1 MNKTEKQYKAYLEK
15 NLNISDRYDQIAKK
29 IDFNLERKP
38 MKNRNLF
45 ALCGASLA
53 AVVIVGV
60 AGFALLNNNKTPQV
74 KPKALVSVDVNPSI
88 ELVVDED
95 NKVISVTGKND
106 DGIMILYGEVVIGKT
121 LDEALELIISLEN
134 EAGFL
139 LSGEVGVNKNNIQI
153 SVNGDTQEIY
163 NTIKTSV
170 TNKINS
176 ICDELNITPSIEE
189 ANKYANEKLNQL
201 VLDIDPLL
209 EEKISSMTMEEKLNI
224 ISNYQKETAEI
235 YSSQLQDFYVNVKN
249 TEISFVEKEEIQEV
263 LNGVES
269 TYQQIV
275 ATYKGFVQNLSDQK
289 TVIEELR
296 YELLVKEDS
305 LFQQALNAVI
315 QMKDEVNEL
324 KVKLSESDSAIEKLM
339 IEAQL
344 EIQEPLLVAAE
355 EALINAGNLANK
367 ALDEAKAIIDQI
379 VVQLKELEKEFP
391 TEIKSLIENKA
402 KDIESKINEAKDSYF
417 EEFEEKYQEELL
429 KAKEEI
435 KARKEA
441 LTK

>member
-305 LFQQALNAVI
+305 LFQQALNTVI

-324 KVKLSESDSAIEKLM
+324 KVKLSESTSAIEKLM

>member
-60 AGFALLNNNKTPQV
+60 AGFALLNNNKAPQV

-305 LFQQALNAVI
+305 LFQQALNTVI

-344 EIQEPLLVAAE
+344 EIQEPLLIAAE
-355 EALINAGNLANK
+355 EALINAGDLANK

-402 KDIESKINEAKDSYF
+402 KDIESKVNEAKDSYF
-417 EEFEEKYQEELL
+417 EEFEDKYQEELL

>member
-60 AGFALLNNNKTPQV
+60 AGFALLNNNKAPQV

-134 EAGFL
+134 ETGFL

-305 LFQQALNAVI
+305 LFQQALNTVI

>member
-95 NKVISVTGKND
+95 NKVISVKGKND

-305 LFQQALNAVI
+305 LFQQALNTVI

>member
-1 MNKTEKQYKAYLEK
+1 MNKVEKQYKAYMEK
-15 NLNISDRYDQIAKK
+15 NLKINDRYDQIAKK

-38 MKNRNLF
+38 MKKRNLF

-53 AVVIVGV
+53 AVVIIGV
-60 AGFALLNNNKTPQV
+60 AGFALLNNNKAPQV

-88 ELVVDED
+88 ELVVDEN

-139 LSGEVGVNKNNIQI
+139 LSGEVGVNANNIQI

-163 NTIKTSV
+163 NTIKTNI
-170 TNKINS
+170 TTKINS

-201 VLDIDPLL
+201 ILDIDPLL
-209 EEKISSMTMEEKLNI
+209 EETLSSMTMEEKLSV
-224 ISNYQKETAEI
+224 ISNHQKETSEI
-235 YSSQLQDFYVNVKN
+235 YSAQLQDFYNNVKN

-275 ATYKGFVQNLSDQK
+275 ATYKGFVQNLGEQK

-305 LFQQALNAVI
+305 LFQQALNTVI

-324 KVKLSESDSAIEKLM
+324 KVKLSESDNAIEKMM
-339 IEAQL
+339 IKTQL

-367 ALDEAKAIIDQI
+367 ALDDAKAIIDQI

-402 KDIESKINEAKDSYF
+402 KDIENKVNEAKDSYF
-417 EEFEEKYQEELL
+417 EEFEDKYQEELL

>member
-15 NLNISDRYDQIAKK
+15 NLNINDRYDQIAKK

-38 MKNRNLF
+38 MKKRNLF

-88 ELVVDED
+88 ELVVDEN

-139 LSGEVGVNKNNIQI
+139 LSGEVGVNANNIQI

-163 NTIKTSV
+163 NTIKTNI
-170 TNKINS
+170 TTKINS

-189 ANKYANEKLNQL
+189 ANKYVNEKLNQL

-305 LFQQALNAVI
+305 LFQQALNTVI

-402 KDIESKINEAKDSYF
+402 KDIESKVNEAKDSYF

>member
-38 MKNRNLF
+38 MKKRNLF

-121 LDEALELIISLEN
+121 LDEALDLIISLEN

-139 LSGEVGVNKNNIQI
+139 LSGEVGVNANNIQI

-305 LFQQALNAVI
+305 LFQQALNTVI

-344 EIQEPLLVAAE
+344 EIQEPLLIAAE

>member
-305 LFQQALNAVI
+305 LFQQALNTVI

>member
-15 NLNISDRYDQIAKK
+15 NLNINDRYDQIAKK

-53 AVVIVGV
+53 AVVIVVV
-60 AGFALLNNNKTPQV
+60 AGFALLNNNKAPQV

-305 LFQQALNAVI
+305 LFQQALNTVI

-355 EALINAGNLANK
+355 EALIIAGNLANK

-402 KDIESKINEAKDSYF
+402 KDIESKINVAKDSYF

>member
-1 MNKTEKQYKAYLEK
+1 MNKVEKQYKAYMEK
-15 NLNISDRYDQIAKK
+15 NLKINDRYDQIAKK

-38 MKNRNLF
+38 MKKRNLF

-60 AGFALLNNNKTPQV
+60 AGFALLNNNKAPQV

-139 LSGEVGVNKNNIQI
+139 LSGEVGVNANNIQI

-163 NTIKTSV
+163 NTIKTNI
-170 TNKINS
+170 TTKINS

-209 EEKISSMTMEEKLNI
+209 EETLSSMTMEEKLSV

-275 ATYKGFVQNLSDQK
+275 ATYKGFVQNLSEQK

-305 LFQQALNAVI
+305 LFQQALNTVI

-339 IEAQL
+339 IEGQL
-344 EIQEPLLVAAE
+344 KIQEPLLIAAE

-367 ALDEAKAIIDQI
+367 ALDDAKAIIDQI

-402 KDIESKINEAKDSYF
+402 KDIENKVNQAKDSYF
-417 EEFEEKYQEELL
+417 EEFEDKYQEELL

>member
-1 MNKTEKQYKAYLEK
+1 MNKTEKQYKAYMEK
-15 NLNISDRYDQIAKK
+15 NLKINDRYDQIAKK

-38 MKNRNLF
+38 MKKRNLF

-53 AVVIVGV
+53 AVVIIGV
-60 AGFALLNNNKTPQV
+60 AGFALLNNNKAPQV

-209 EEKISSMTMEEKLNI
+209 EEKISSMTMEEKLRV
-224 ISNYQKETAEI
+224 ISNHQKETAEI

-305 LFQQALNAVI
+305 LFQQALNTVI

-402 KDIESKINEAKDSYF
+402 KDIESKVNEAKDSYF
-417 EEFEEKYQEELL
+417 EEFEDKYQDELL

>member
-60 AGFALLNNNKTPQV
+60 AGFALLNNNKAPQV

-305 LFQQALNAVI
+305 LFQQALNTVI

>member
-15 NLNISDRYDQIAKK
+15 NLNINDRYDQIAKK

-38 MKNRNLF
+38 MKKRNLF

-121 LDEALELIISLEN
+121 LDEALDLIISLEN

-139 LSGEVGVNKNNIQI
+139 LSGEVGVNANNIQI

-305 LFQQALNAVI
+305 LFQQALNTVI

-344 EIQEPLLVAAE
+344 EIQEPLLIAAE

>member
-45 ALCGASLA
+45 AICGASLA

-209 EEKISSMTMEEKLNI
+209 EEKISSMTMEEKLSV

-305 LFQQALNAVI
+305 LFQQALNTVI

>member
-1 MNKTEKQYKAYLEK
+1 MNKTEKQYKAYMEK
-15 NLNISDRYDQIAKK
+15 NLKINDRYDQIAKK

-38 MKNRNLF
+38 MKKRNLF

-60 AGFALLNNNKTPQV
+60 AGFALLNNNKAPQV

-163 NTIKTSV
+163 NTIKTNI
-170 TNKINS
+170 TTKINS

-209 EEKISSMTMEEKLNI
+209 EEKISSMTMEEKLSV
-224 ISNYQKETAEI
+224 ISNHQKETSEI
-235 YSSQLQDFYVNVKN
+235 YSAQLQDFYNNVKN

-275 ATYKGFVQNLSDQK
+275 ATYKGFVQNLSEQK

-305 LFQQALNAVI
+305 LFQQALNTVI

-324 KVKLSESDSAIEKLM
+324 KVKLSESDNAIEKLM
-339 IEAQL
+339 IETQL

-402 KDIESKINEAKDSYF
+402 KDIENKVNQAKDSYF
-417 EEFEEKYQEELL
+417 EEFEDKYQEELL

>member
-1 MNKTEKQYKAYLEK
+1 MNKTEKQYKAYMEK
-15 NLNISDRYDQIAKK
+15 NLKINDRYDQIAKK

-60 AGFALLNNNKTPQV
+60 AGFALLNNNKAPQV

-305 LFQQALNAVI
+305 LFQQALNTVI

>member
-60 AGFALLNNNKTPQV
+60 AGFALLNNNKAPQV

-305 LFQQALNAVI
+305 LFQQALNTVI

-379 VVQLKELEKEFP
+379 VVKLKELEKEFP

>member
-263 LNGVES
+263 LNGVDS

-275 ATYKGFVQNLSDQK
+275 ATYKGFVKNLSDQK

-305 LFQQALNAVI
+305 LFQQALNTVI

>member
-1 MNKTEKQYKAYLEK
+1 MIKTEKQYKAYLEK

-45 ALCGASLA
+45 AICGASLA

-305 LFQQALNAVI
+305 LFQQALNTVI

>member
-29 IDFNLERKP
+29 IDLNLERKP

-60 AGFALLNNNKTPQV
+60 AGFALLNNNKAPQV

-305 LFQQALNAVI
+305 LFQQALNTVI

>member
-29 IDFNLERKP
+29 IDLNLERKP

-53 AVVIVGV
+53 AVVIIGV
-60 AGFALLNNNKTPQV
+60 AGFALLNNNKAPQV

-305 LFQQALNAVI
+305 LFQQALNTVI

>member
-53 AVVIVGV
+53 TVVIVGV
-60 AGFALLNNNKTPQV
+60 AGFALLNNNKAPQV

-305 LFQQALNAVI
+305 LFQQALNTVI